1 MKEFFHFGQNNPPT
15 NGEDYPENVLVD
27 ENPAF
32 NSGSQKTFAALE
44 KTGLFVLR
52 ALALHLG
59 LEEFYFDPYVK
70 GGNSILR
77 AIHYPPIQEE
87 PKEAERAAAHGD
99 INLITLLMGAQG
111 RGLQIKII
119 KRLVDA
125 IAEEDEL
132 VINVGDMLSRH
143 TNNKLKSTIHR
154 VVNPPRSSWGSSRYS
169 IPFFMHP
176 ISNMKLDVLPHCI
189 DDENPKKFENIT
201 AGEFLEERLRDLG
214 LRK

>member
-1 MKEFFHFGQNNPPT
+1 MRLGKKP
-15 NGEDYPENVLVD
+15 
-27 ENPAF
+27 
-32 NSGSQKTFAALE
+32 FAALE
-44 KTGLFVLR
+44 KTGCFVLS

-59 LEEFYFDPYVK
+59 LDEHYFDPFIK

-77 AIHYPPIQEE
+77 AIHYPPITEE
-87 PKEAERAAAHGD
+87 PKKAERAAAHGD

-111 RGLQIKII
+111 RGLQVQNHQGVWI
-119 KRLVDA
+119 DA

-154 VVNPPRSSWGSSRYS
+154 VVNPPKSAWHSSRYS

-176 ISNMKLDVLPHCI
+176 VSDMKLDVLPHCI
-189 DDENPKKFENIT
+189 DENHPKRFEDVT